1 MADAHRNVVDART
14 QEERHTGRAQ
24 TLARRC
30 SASPTRALAVC
41 ITRSASDSTASAL
54 VATRAG
60 ATLPV
65 GAPPRS
71 RNDTLSRRL
80 DVSSHPKL
88 RHAPWHCEPSVIS
101 PQLWCG
107 RADAWQR
114 LATHSATRAT
124 LFAMTLPRFS
134 RFGGHFVKIF
144 GRLIIS
150 SFFTVLAPPTLA
162 LALSLSLSF
171 LLPDSA

>member
-1 MADAHRNVVDART
+1 MADARRNVVDTRT

-30 SASPTRALAVC
+30 SASPTRALAIC

-60 ATLPV
+60 TTLPVATRAGATLPV

-71 RNDTLSRRL
+71 RSATLSRRL

-134 RFGGHFVKIF
+134 RKTRKF
-144 GRLIIS
+144 
-150 SFFTVLAPPTLA
+150 
-162 LALSLSLSF
+162 
-171 LLPDSA
+171 